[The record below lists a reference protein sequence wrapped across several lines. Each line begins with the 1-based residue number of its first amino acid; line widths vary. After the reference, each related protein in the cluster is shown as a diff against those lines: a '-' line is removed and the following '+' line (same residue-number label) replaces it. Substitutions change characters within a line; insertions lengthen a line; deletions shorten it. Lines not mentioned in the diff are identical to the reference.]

1 MKVRA
6 EQFAADLSKVDW
18 SKLPAS
24 MKQDGEQLKAVA
36 PFYSEGGDFKAGID
50 NYVAALNDQLSKAKP
65 KAAKK
70 AKPAVKKPA
79 KRSQSN
85 AEAANAKKEY
95 EAAKADAVAGKFAN
109 LTRAEILALAQQ
121 VHSKRKLSAQIL
133 DEAVDHKKR
142 LSPTPEN
149 LVRWMKEPG
158 KYDLIGID
166 TYRKDDPTADLKI
179 KKEIFWHR
187 LLKK

>member
-1 MKVRA
+1 MITAQNLATAKID
-6 EQFAADLSKVDW
+6 F
-18 SKLPAS
+18 SKLPAKF
-24 MKQDGEQLKAVA
+24 KQDFADVVEMA
-36 PFYSEGGDFKAGID
+36 PYID
-50 NYVAALNDQLSKAKP
+50 NEPDLRQVVNGYVAELNKQLAKKKPAAKAKA
-65 KAAKK
+65 KTAAKK
-70 AKPAVKKPA
+70 KAPA

-85 AEAANAKKEY
+85 EEAVKAKKDY

-109 LTRAEILALAQQ
+109 LSRAEILALAQQ
-121 VHSKRKLSAQIL
+121 VHAKRKLSAQIL